1 MFEIIMIIDGIE
13 YKYGS
18 DSDRNR
24 ANEIAIKVREERN
37 IETYVKEK
45 WKMYKFLIENN
56 ENGSIKVIKGN
67 SIDNALNKSGIDTT
81 KWTVL
86 TMIR

>member
-1 MFEIIMIIDGIE
+1 MFEIIMIIDGTE

-45 WKMYKFLIENN
+45 
-56 ENGSIKVIKGN
+56 
-67 SIDNALNKSGIDTT
+67 
-81 KWTVL
+81 
-86 TMIR
+86 